1 MSVADVKPVDAQASL
16 AGMRDAKCVVL
27 HLDDDVDLN
36 DAVRSLLQAAGC
48 TTITAAS
55 SDEAVDHVLRAGA
68 RPDVLLMDYR
78 LAEEATGTDVAERIA
93 RALGYPIPTIMLT
106 ANLANAEVP
115 WMPGSPIMLVA
126 KPADPTMLLETI
138 AHFAALHRAAHARH
152 HVGMPLTR

>member
-1 MSVADVKPVDAQASL
+1 MQPAPVTAAASAATRGQA
-16 AGMRDAKCVVL
+16 CVVL
-27 HLDDDVDLN
+27 HLDDDVALN
-36 DAVRSLLQAAGC
+36 DAVRALLQAAGC
-48 TTITAAS
+48 KTISATC
-55 SDEAVDHVLRAGA
+55 SDEAVDQVLKLGA

-115 WMPGSPIMLVA
+115 WMPGAPIMLVA

-138 AHFAALHRAAHARH
+138 EHFTALHRAMRSRLRMG
-152 HVGMPLTR
+152 VPITR